1 MISRLIADAVGVPVV
16 ASGGAGK
23 PAHLVTV
30 FREAHADAAIGAG
43 MIHTGDYTL
52 AQIKE
57 EMHVA
62 GVPIRLRY

>member
-16 ASGGAGK
+16 AFGGAGK
-23 PAHLVTV
+23 PEHLVTV
-30 FREAHADAAIGAG
+30 FLEAHADETIGAG

-57 EMHVA
+57 EMHAA
-62 GVPIRLRY
+62 GVPTRLCY

>member
-16 ASGGAGK
+16 AFGGAGK
-23 PAHLVTV
+23 PEHLVTV
-30 FREAHADAAIGAG
+30 FLEAHADAASVEG
-43 MIHTGDYTL
+43 MIHAGDYTL

-62 GVPIRLRY
+62 GVPTRLRY